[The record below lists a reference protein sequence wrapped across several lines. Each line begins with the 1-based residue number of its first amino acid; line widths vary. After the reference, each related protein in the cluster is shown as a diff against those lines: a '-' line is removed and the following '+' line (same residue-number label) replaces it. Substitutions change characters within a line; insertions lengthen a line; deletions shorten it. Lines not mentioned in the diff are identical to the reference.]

1 MPAPAAF
8 ASALPAYLERARQ
21 AAADN
26 THHDYRRGLFLD
38 FLRDV
43 FGVNIGEVEIEKF
56 LKIDRRQYGWVDA
69 LFRNL
74 VFEFKRDFERERA
87 DGLRELTDYLRTLP
101 NGKESIGLL
110 TDGLRFE
117 AYVLDGDPLAL
128 RKTDDINL
136 TALDV
141 DTAFLWLDSYLFS
154 QKGLQPTSADLVRRF
169 GANSPTFQ
177 TAARELTALLQ
188 KISHAPA
195 IHIKKQQ
202 WRLVLAK
209 AYGSDIGSDE
219 LFVNHTYLAQFAKL
233 LAYIALAGV
242 PRTDDDLRRIVDGT
256 AFHAWGM
263 ANLGE
268 MDFFSWVLTPDD
280 LWKQARPMLQLMAE
294 SLAVYDLSRIDED
307 LFKQLYQNLVDP
319 ETRHNLG
326 EYYTPGWLAELVLE
340 EINYQPGQSLLDPA
354 CGSGTF
360 LFTAIHRLIQ
370 LGMDGW
376 DLVDF
381 ALDNIAGMDVHPLA
395 VQIARTNYFLA
406 IRQHMRG
413 KRAKQAFGLL
423 NLPVYMADAL
433 KTPDDNGITEPTLKI
448 PVDLDQPDAEFFI
461 IPASAAEDGATFS
474 QIIVQMEYFV
484 QMALDEQAARK
495 ENPDLLEAVQTSE
508 FIEMVESI
516 IEDRPNGITQKS
528 VGMYWGQ
535 NLRLYTKLVRDKRN
549 SIWSYMLQNSPR
561 PLLFSLRKFD
571 VIVGNPPWVSY
582 RYLLHQ
588 GYKNE
593 VRKLTINRYQLVE
606 SGDTQLFTQLE
617 LATLFAVHA
626 ESQYLKPDGTLA
638 FVMPRSV
645 ITGAKQH
652 RRFQERGLTKIMD
665 FLGVF
670 PLFNVPSAVIIR
682 RATELH
688 GDDVPSVQY
697 KARFP
702 QHEMSLKDARPYL
715 SSDAATAHLI
725 GEVTVAGNHYYDQFK
740 QGATLVPRTLCF
752 AKPVVTL
759 KPEDQAAFPTME
771 TDPDILSDAKA
782 PWKDLRL
789 RGNLHH
795 ENLYATLLSKNL
807 LPFGYRRLHL
817 VTLPARLNAEGHIE
831 PMDDKAFRQ
840 AMMLDPLQ
848 TWFRPANELWNE
860 HKKDTSSFATLFDNL
875 DYMGK
880 LTSQKPLGVYKVLY
894 NASGVHL
901 AACVID
907 THESS
912 PKVYGYPTKALV
924 TDTTIYSF
932 DTTNEEEGHFLAALL
947 NAPVVDATI
956 KAHQPRGKG
965 KVGERHIHRTPFEAC
980 AIPPFDA
987 DNADHLAL
995 AKLSQDCHAIV
1006 AGMELS
1012 GEVVK
1017 ARGMVREA
1025 LADQLQQIDALARR
1039 VLGL

>member
-26 THHDYRRGLFLD
+26 THHDYRRGLFLH

-177 TAARELTALLQ
+177 TAARELTTLLQ
-188 KISHAPA
+188 RVSDAPA
-195 IHIKKQQ
+195 LHIKTQQ
-202 WRLVLAK
+202 WRMVLAK
-209 AYGSDIGSDE
+209 VYGTDITSDE
-219 LFVNHTYLAQFAKL
+219 LFIKHTYLSQFAKL
-233 LAYIALAGV
+233 LAYTAFYGI
-242 PRTDDDLRRIVDGT
+242 PRSEEDLRKIVDGT
-256 AFHAWGM
+256 GFWNMGVT
-263 ANLGE
+263 NLGE
-268 MDFFSWVLTPDD
+268 MDFFAWILEPAD
-280 LWKQARPMLQLMAE
+280 LWKAARPTLQNMAE
-294 SLAVYDLSRIDED
+294 SLAVYDLTHIEED
-307 LFKQLYQNLVDP
+307 LFKHLYQNLVDP
-319 ETRHNLG
+319 QDRHDLG

-340 EINYQPGQSLLDPA
+340 EIDYQPGQSLLDPA

-360 LFTAIHRLIQ
+360 LFTAIHHLIQ
-370 LGMDGW
+370 RGVTGW

-381 ALDNIAGMDVHPLA
+381 ALENIAGIDVHPLA
-395 VQIARTNYFLA
+395 VQIARINYLLA
-406 IRQHMRG
+406 IRPHMTGTR
-413 KRAKQAFGLL
+413 RSTNLGLL
-423 NLPVYMADAL
+423 TLPIYMADAL
-433 KTPDDNGITEPTLKI
+433 QTVESNGSAQATMRILVNPDSADEAFVI
-448 PVDLDQPDAEFFI
+448 PLSATRDARVYNEI
-461 IPASAAEDGATFS
+461 IR
-474 QIIVQMEYFV
+474 QMEMNAHEVKYELAKGANIEFLEDEFKNYFV
-484 QMALDEQAARK
+484 EFVEGHLGQMQSGISPQAVA
-495 ENPDLLEAVQTSE
+495 
-508 FIEMVESI
+508 
-516 IEDRPNGITQKS
+516 
-528 VGMYWGQ
+528 MYWG
-535 NLRLYTKLVRDKRN
+535 NNFRLLARLIYEKRN
-549 SIWSYMLQNSPR
+549 SVWTYVLQNTPR
-561 PLLFSLRKFD
+561 PLIFSHRKFD
-571 VIVGNPPWVSY
+571 TIVGNPPWLSY
-582 RYLLHQ
+582 RFLRDKDYQ
-588 GYKNE
+588 E
-593 VRKLTINRYQLVE
+593 QVRRLTLDRYQLLE
-606 SGDTQLFTQLE
+606 GRDTKLLTQLE

-626 ESQYLKPDGTLA
+626 EANYLKEGGTLA
-638 FVMPRSV
+638 MVMPRSV

-652 RRFQERGLTKIMD
+652 RRFQEHGLTRVLDVQK
-665 FLGVF
+665 VE
-670 PLFNVPSAVIIR
+670 PLFNVESCVTIR
-682 RATELH
+682 RAAEVYTT
-688 GDDVPSVQY
+688 DVPTTRYQGRLP
-697 KARFP
+697 A
-702 QHEMSLKDARPYL
+702 HEMSLADARPHL
-715 SSDAATAHLI
+715 TIKDAKSKLL
-725 GEVTVAGNHYYDQFK
+725 GEVTVAGNYYYDQFK

-860 HKKDTSSFATLFDNL
+860 HKKDTSSFATLFERY
-875 DYMGK
+875 DYQRG
-880 LTSQKPLGVYKVLY
+880 LINQTLNTHYKVIY
-894 NASGVHL
+894 NGSGTHIS
-901 AACVID
+901 AAVID
-907 THESS
+907 TYQPS

-924 TDTTIYSF
+924 IDYTTYHANLSSV
-932 DTTNEEEGHFLAALL
+932 DEAHFLCAIL
-947 NAPVVDATI
+947 NAPCVDAAI
-956 KAHQPRGKG
+956 KIHQPRGIYK
-965 KVGERHIHRTPFEAC
+965 GERHVSRTPFEAC

-987 DNADHLAL
+987 TNADHMAL
-995 AKLSQDCHAIV
+995 AKLSHDCHAIV
-1006 AGMELS
+1006 PSIELR
-1012 GEVVK
+1012 GKVDT

>member
-43 FGVNIGEVEIEKF
+43 FGVKVGEVEIEKF

-177 TAARELTALLQ
+177 TAARELTTLLQ
-188 KISHAPA
+188 RVSDAPA
-195 IHIKKQQ
+195 LHIKTQQ
-202 WRLVLAK
+202 WRMVLAK
-209 AYGSDIGSDE
+209 VYGTDITSDE
-219 LFVNHTYLAQFAKL
+219 LFIKHTYLSQFAKL
-233 LAYIALAGV
+233 LAYTAFYGI
-242 PRTDDDLRRIVDGT
+242 PRSEEDLRKIVDGT
-256 AFHAWGM
+256 GFWNMGVT
-263 ANLGE
+263 NLGE
-268 MDFFSWVLTPDD
+268 MDFFAWILEPAD
-280 LWKQARPMLQLMAE
+280 LWKAARPTLQNMAE
-294 SLAVYDLSRIDED
+294 SLAVYDLTHIEED
-307 LFKQLYQNLVDP
+307 LFKHLYQNLVDP
-319 ETRHNLG
+319 QDRHDLG

-340 EINYQPGQSLLDPA
+340 EIDYQPGQSLLDPA

-360 LFTAIHRLIQ
+360 LFTAIHHLIQ
-370 LGMDGW
+370 RGVTGW

-381 ALDNIAGMDVHPLA
+381 ALENIAGIDVHPLA
-395 VQIARTNYFLA
+395 VQIARINYLLA
-406 IRQHMRG
+406 IRPHMTGTR
-413 KRAKQAFGLL
+413 RSTNLGLL
-423 NLPVYMADAL
+423 TLPIYMADAL
-433 KTPDDNGITEPTLKI
+433 QTVESNGSAQATMRILVNPDSADEAFVI
-448 PVDLDQPDAEFFI
+448 PLSATRDARVYNEI
-461 IPASAAEDGATFS
+461 IR
-474 QIIVQMEYFV
+474 QMEMNAHEVKYELAKGANIEFLEDEFKNYFV
-484 QMALDEQAARK
+484 EFVEGHLGQMQSGISPQAVA
-495 ENPDLLEAVQTSE
+495 
-508 FIEMVESI
+508 
-516 IEDRPNGITQKS
+516 
-528 VGMYWGQ
+528 MYWG
-535 NLRLYTKLVRDKRN
+535 NNFRLLARLIYEKRN
-549 SIWSYMLQNSPR
+549 SVWTYVLQNTPR
-561 PLLFSLRKFD
+561 PLIFSHRKFD
-571 VIVGNPPWVSY
+571 TIVGNPPWLSY
-582 RYLLHQ
+582 RFLRDKDYQ
-588 GYKNE
+588 E
-593 VRKLTINRYQLVE
+593 QVRRLTLDRYQLLE
-606 SGDTQLFTQLE
+606 GRDTKLLTQLE

-626 ESQYLKPDGTLA
+626 EANYLKEGGTLA
-638 FVMPRSV
+638 MVMPRSV

-682 RATELH
+682 RVTELH

-995 AKLSQDCHAIV
+995 AKLSQDCHTIV
-1006 AGMELS
+1006 AGLELS

-1025 LADQLQQIDALARR
+1025 LADQLHQIDTIARR